1 MKSFVI
7 LTLVVFALIASC
19 NREQYYAGNNAALK
33 FSTDTVSFDTIFTTI
48 GSATQRL
55 MVYNPYNKILKIS
68 GIKLAGGSNSPF
80 SLNIDGVPGN
90 SVSNIEI
97 HPKDSLYIFIQVF
110 VNPTGQNL
118 PLFIRDSILFTV
130 NQSAQNIKL
139 IAYGQDVHLLKNQV
153 LKTQTWPADK
163 PYLIYGNVTVDS
175 LETLTI
181 AQGSTIYFHKL
192 ANLLVKG
199 TLVAVGDLPVPII
212 FQGDRLEK
220 DYNDIPGQWGGIY
233 FRPGSK
239 NNLLNW
245 VIIKN
250 GTTGIQLGD
259 YNDFSKPD
267 LQISNTI
274 IRTMSYNSLFA
285 IDSKIKAVNC
295 VIADAARYSCG
306 LIGGGDYEF
315 YHCTFANYY
324 GLYAGREISSA
335 TLKITNYYMDST
347 NLITN
352 DLVNANF
359 YNSIVYGNNQDELI
373 LDQNTKEPAA
383 LFQYKFDHCLLRSQ
397 SLENSTEAQFD
408 TIIWN
413 KDPAFKFKPNVYLEL
428 DTLSPAKDKG
438 SIQIGKLYP
447 LDLKKVDRTADKGPD
462 LGAYERVEK

>member
-1 MKSFVI
+1 M
-7 LTLVVFALIASC
+7 
-19 NREQYYAGNNAALK
+19 
-33 FSTDTVSFDTIFTTI
+33 
-48 GSATQRL
+48 
-55 MVYNPYNKILKIS
+55 
-68 GIKLAGGSNSPF
+68 
-80 SLNIDGVPGN
+80 
-90 SVSNIEI
+90 
-97 HPKDSLYIFIQVF
+97 
-110 VNPTGQNL
+110 
-118 PLFIRDSILFTV
+118 
-130 NQSAQNIKL
+130 
-139 IAYGQDVHLLKNQV
+139 
-153 LKTQTWPADK
+153 
-163 PYLIYGNVTVDS
+163 
-175 LETLTI
+175 
-181 AQGSTIYFHKL
+181 
-192 ANLLVKG
+192 
-199 TLVAVGDLPVPII
+199 
-212 FQGDRLEK
+212 
-220 DYNDIPGQWGGIY
+220 
-233 FRPGSK
+233 
-239 NNLLNW
+239 NW

-295 VIADAARYSCG
+295 VIADAAMYSCG